1 MRSAGQL
8 SATLSRSLVVSNIY
22 IVGRVYHTHSFNA
35 VAFTALMAN
44 DSTKEAASSGTS
56 SFYSTA
62 RPSSNFNASKDAQ
75 EILRQFQ
82 GRDHTISQRNR
93 LGIRHYPADSP
104 PLKVRWFYAVD
115 LPKWKPSF
123 LDQPKENSKPLPA
136 PKKFVPFTVKDSQA
150 IERAF
155 QDLCNA
161 ELEREQAHSPQAV
174 EDEPVKVPVNEDYL
188 FDVNIS
194 RRELCPAYWVG
205 PVYEVRRGTWFIQ
218 EGSTIKPC
226 EENLAAQLEE
236 GYLKV
241 KPWRSAGTSENAS
254 QFLPNAYN
262 REQESTGI
270 VPSAPAVEARKHRL
284 FGSYMN
290 SIVTYQDS
298 TTALLTSDDF
308 MSRVSKTVYQTLGAV
323 PGTRLVRGFSEIKRY
338 NEAQDKKSS
347 DKKSA
352 SEPLPTDQ
360 VAPTGNT
367 VVRPALDPSKSN
379 TEPQESPGTAESRP
393 ITTLERRVSSLA
405 GAQDSTEFEEQ
416 ARKQEEKE
424 MEDLRETDDEDRER
438 EIDHLVLVTHGI
450 GQRLGLRL
458 ESVNFIHDVNVLR
471 KTMKRVYKAS
481 PDLQALNSA
490 FSDRQKNCRVQVLPV
505 CWRHLLE
512 FPHKKAG
519 QNRTELD
526 LADMDMLEDDAYP
539 TLSDITLESVPAV
552 RNLISDLAID
562 VLLYQSKHRDQ
573 ISAIVRDECNR
584 IVELYRKRNPSFRGT
599 VSLCGHSLGSAILF
613 DILCSGDTGRP
624 RKESIQNET
633 GTTSFT
639 FECEEFFC
647 LGSPVALFEML
658 KGKTIAGRSSQRGRS
673 TRDLAA
679 VSVGSRSKRQTATL
693 GTGTAVTENQSA
705 VSVPKCQQL
714 YNIFHPSDP
723 VSYRME
729 PLISPAMSSLKPQPL
744 PSVKRSIWTASG
756 QSLSLIGSR
765 VGQSVGSLWTNF
777 TSGVASSLLNRS
789 LGIGSEESS
798 RQRPDSRPQ
807 TQPHSSL
814 QQNAS
819 NSGDRSPTLIDPD
832 LETLYEGFQKAKLR
846 REKTAA
852 NSEREPNPG
861 MKDTDLG
868 LTRLKLEDEKVRLLN
883 SNGRV
888 DYSIQ
893 EGAFDISLIASL
905 ASHLSYWSD
914 EDVNHFMLS
923 QMLCRNRRDS
933 NGY

>member
-1 MRSAGQL
+1 M
-8 SATLSRSLVVSNIY
+8 AT
-22 IVGRVYHTHSFNA
+22 
-35 VAFTALMAN
+35 

-56 SFYSTA
+56 FYSTA
-62 RPSSNFNASKDAQ
+62 RPSSNLDAGKDAQ
-75 EILRQFQ
+75 EILRRFQ

-115 LPKWKPSF
+115 SPKWKPSF
-123 LDQPKENSKPLPA
+123 LDQPKEISKPLPA
-136 PKKFVPFTVKDSQA
+136 PKKFVPFTIKDSQA

-161 ELEREQAHSPQAV
+161 ELEREQGHSPQPV

-188 FDVNIS
+188 FDVNINK
-194 RRELCPAYWVG
+194 RELCPAYWIG
-205 PVYEVRRGTWFIQ
+205 PVYEVRRGTWFFQ

-241 KPWRSAGTSENAS
+241 KPWRPADTSESSSQPLSNA
-254 QFLPNAYN
+254 NN
-262 REQESTGI
+262 REQ
-270 VPSAPAVEARKHRL
+270 
-284 FGSYMN
+284 
-290 SIVTYQDS
+290 
-298 TTALLTSDDF
+298 ALLTSDDF
-308 MSRVSKTVYQTLGAV
+308 MSRVSKTVYQTLGGV
-323 PGTRLVRGFSEIKRY
+323 PGTRLVRGFSEMKKY

-347 DKKSA
+347 DKKA
-352 SEPLPTDQ
+352 SEPLPSDQ
-360 VAPTGNT
+360 SAQTGNT
-367 VVRPALDPSKSN
+367 VARPTLDLSKSN
-379 TEPQESPGTAESRP
+379 TEPQESPDTAESRP

-405 GAQDSTEFEEQ
+405 GVQDSTEIEEQ

-490 FSDRQKNCRVQVLPV
+490 FPDRQKNCRVQVLPV

-526 LADMDMLEDDAYP
+526 LADMDMLDDDVYP

-573 ISAIVRDECNR
+573 ISAIVRNECNR
-584 IVELYRKRNPSFRGT
+584 IVELYRKRNPSFNGT

-613 DILCSGDTGRP
+613 DILCSGDTGP
-624 RKESIQNET
+624 KMENIHDEA
-633 GTTSFT
+633 GTASLT

-658 KGKTIAGRSSQRGRS
+658 KG
-673 TRDLAA
+673 
-679 VSVGSRSKRQTATL
+679 
-693 GTGTAVTENQSA
+693 TGTAVTENQSS

-723 VSYRME
+723 
-729 PLISPAMSSLKPQPL
+729 PQPL

-789 LGIGSEESS
+789 LGIGSEEST

-807 TQPHSSL
+807 TLPHSSL
-814 QQNAS
+814 PQNAT
-819 NSGDRSPTLIDPD
+819 NSGDRSPTLIDPG
-832 LETLYEGFQKAKLR
+832 LETLYDGFQKAKLR

-852 NSEREPNPG
+852 ISEQESDSG
-861 MKDTDLG
+861 MKSTDLG
-868 LTRLKLEDEKVRLLN
+868 LTKLKLEDEKVRLLN

-923 QMLCRNRRDS
+923 QMLCRNRTDS
-933 NGY
+933 IGH

>member
-1 MRSAGQL
+1 
-8 SATLSRSLVVSNIY
+8 
-22 IVGRVYHTHSFNA
+22 
-35 VAFTALMAN
+35 MAN
-44 DSTKEAASSGTS
+44 DCTREVASSGTS
-56 SFYSTA
+56 SFHGTA
-62 RPSSNFNASKDAQ
+62 KPSSNVNAGKDAQ
-75 EILRQFQ
+75 DILKRFQ
-82 GRDHTISQRNR
+82 GRDHTISHRNR
-93 LGIRHYPADSP
+93 LGIRNYPADSP

-115 LPKWKPSF
+115 SPKWKPSF
-123 LDQPKENSKPLPA
+123 LDQHKENSKPLPA

-150 IERAF
+150 IEHAF

-161 ELEREQAHSPQAV
+161 ELEREQGHSSQLV
-174 EDEPVKVPVNEDYL
+174 EDEAVKVPVNEDYL
-188 FDVNIS
+188 FDVNIR
-194 RRELCPAYWVG
+194 RREVSPSYWIG
-205 PVYEVRRGTWFIQ
+205 PIYEVRRGTWFFQ

-241 KPWRSAGTSENAS
+241 KPWRSADTSEYTHQS
-254 QFLPNAYN
+254 LPTSNG
-262 REQESTGI
+262 REQESTGN
-270 VPSAPAVEARKHRL
+270 VSSTPAVDARKHRL

-298 TTALLTSDDF
+298 MTALLTSDDF
-308 MSRVSKTVYQTLGAV
+308 MSRVSKTVYQTLGGV
-323 PGTRLVRGFSEIKRY
+323 PGTRLVRGFSETRRY
-338 NEAQDKKSS
+338 NEAQDKKIS
-347 DKKSA
+347 DKRPA
-352 SEPLPTDQ
+352 SDSLPTGSG
-360 VAPTGNT
+360 APTGNT
-367 VVRPALDPSKSN
+367 VTKPTADLSKSN
-379 TEPQESPGTAESRP
+379 SEPQESSGTAESRP
-393 ITTLERRVSSLA
+393 ITTLEGRVSSLA
-405 GAQDSTEFEEQ
+405 GAQDSADFEEQ
-416 ARKQEEKE
+416 ARKQEERE

-526 LADMDMLEDDAYP
+526 LTDMDMLEDDVYP

-573 ISAIVRDECNR
+573 ISAIVREECNR
-584 IVELYRKRNPSFRGT
+584 IVELYRKRNPSFNGT

-613 DILCSGDTGRP
+613 DILCSGDTGA
-624 RKESIQNET
+624 RKESIPDET
-633 GTTSFT
+633 GASSFA

-647 LGSPVALFEML
+647 LGSPIALFEML
-658 KGKTIAGRSSQRGRS
+658 KGKTIAGQSSRRGES
-673 TRDLAA
+673 TRDYAA
-679 VSVGSRSKRQTATL
+679 VSVGSRSKRQSATA
-693 GTGTAVTENQSA
+693 GTGIAVTENQSA

-729 PLISPAMSSLKPQPL
+729 PLISPATSSLKPQPL

-798 RQRPDSRPQ
+798 RQRPDTRPQ
-807 TQPHSSL
+807 TQSHPLRPQS
-814 QQNAS
+814 AS
-819 NSGDRSPTLIDPD
+819 NLGDRSPTLIDPD
-832 LETLYEGFQKAKLR
+832 LETLCDGFQKAKLR
-846 REKTAA
+846 REKSAA
-852 NSEREPNPG
+852 NSERESDPG
-861 MKDTDLG
+861 MKDMDRG
-868 LTRLKLEDEKVRLLN
+868 LRRLKLEEEKVRLLN

-893 EGAFDISLIASL
+893 E
-905 ASHLSYWSD
+905 
-914 EDVNHFMLS
+914 
-923 QMLCRNRRDS
+923 
-933 NGY
+933 